1 MIKGMAKLVNRM
13 VLENKGKFEEE
24 RKYSIRKHHVYGI
37 TVKDKLYLDDEKN
50 RYFHIYHST
59 GKAAVEWFVQKI
71 MELNAEFAFIE
82 KQLNQ
87 KCQEISHDG
96 NILEI
101 LGIGENTL
109 FRILAEMGGI
119 LRFDEVKEIQK
130 ISVILCVLY
139 DTPRQSVEK
148 RCSH

>member
-1 MIKGMAKLVNRM
+1 
-13 VLENKGKFEEE
+13 
-24 RKYSIRKHHVYGI
+24 
-37 TVKDKLYLDDEKN
+37 
-50 RYFHIYHST
+50 
-59 GKAAVEWFVQKI
+59 

-87 KCQEISHDG
+87 KCQEISHTG
-96 NILEI
+96 IILEI

-109 FRILAEMGGI
+109 SRILAEMGGI

-130 ISVILCVLY
+130 ISVLSCVLY